1 MTNSPPGANP
11 AHYRPDI
18 DGLRAV
24 AVLAV
29 LVFHFGGALSGG
41 FVGVDVFFVISGF
54 LITGIL
60 AREVEQGTFS
70 LRKFW
75 MRRLRRIAPASL
87 VVTVVTL
94 LAGLC
99 ILMPNDLVPLAKATI
114 AQQTMLTNVY
124 EWRNVGYFD
133 THRPRPLLHMWSLA
147 VEEQFYLIYPLLF
160 VRLPMHRRGLVRAIL
175 WGAMLVSLVLSVYA
189 TSYRAGMA
197 GFFLLPF
204 RAWELLLGGLA
215 ALETPRRPLG
225 AARANALALLGL
237 GLIVVPCVT
246 YSEKIQFPGLAALP
260 PCLGA
265 CFLIF
270 AGTHDRTLVGRILSS
285 PVAVAI
291 GLISYSLYLWHWPL
305 QVYARYCSW
314 GPLSTG
320 TIAVLYVA
328 SFVLAWLSWRWIETP
343 FRHGMRSIGFGEA
356 LRIVVAAAIVLIV
369 TSVAIQRGAGLPRR
383 YPERAEVYL
392 RPTKNDR
399 IDGQFQAMEADR
411 RPENLIRTFD
421 GAAAPGAVDCLVWGD
436 SHAVAA
442 LGLLDELFEE
452 HRIRGAWAA
461 RNAHYPLLGT
471 VRPGASS
478 DRKPWLAWSEAIL
491 ARVRADRI
499 GQVILICDW
508 PSVAQATL
516 DEGTFAA
523 GEPVAGPMKLT
534 RSLAHTCR
542 TLNEAGATVW
552 LVEPQSYQPA
562 DPLRWLVWA
571 ATLGRPVP
579 LGVDRVEYDRIQ
591 GPTLE
596 AFAAVADGANVRIE
610 PARAIWFDA
619 DGRSLIGD
627 DNHSYYTDVTHVSPE
642 GMRRVY
648 RGPYE
653 AMVRAIADKLRRPG
667 AATGTGA
674 GASVER
680 WSEPGGPSAAAG
692 GIER

>member
-1 MTNSPPGANP
+1 MTNSLPEMP
-11 AHYRPDI
+11 AYYRPDI

-70 LRKFW
+70 LRRFW
-75 MRRLRRIAPASL
+75 TRRLRRIAPASL
-87 VVTVVTL
+87 LVTIVTL

-147 VEEQFYLIYPLLF
+147 VEEQFYLFYPLLF

-175 WGAMLVSLVLSVYA
+175 WGAMLVSLVFSVYA

-225 AARANALALLGL
+225 AAWANALALLGL

-246 YSEKIQFPGLAALP
+246 YSEKMQFPGLAALP

-270 AGTHDRTLVGRILSS
+270 AGTHDRTVVGRILSS
-285 PVAVAI
+285 RVAVAI
-291 GLISYSLYLWHWPL
+291 GLVSYSLYLWHWPL
-305 QVYARYCSW
+305 HVYARYCSW
-314 GPLSTG
+314 GPLSAG
-320 TIAVLYVA
+320 TIAMLYVA
-328 SFVLAWLSWRWIETP
+328 SFVLAWLSLRWIETP

-356 LRIVVAAAIVLIV
+356 LRIVVGAAVVLIV
-369 TSVAIQRGAGLPRR
+369 TSIGIIAGGGLPGRF
-383 YPERAEVYL
+383 PPRALAYL
-392 RPTKNDR
+392 QPSA
-399 IDGQFQAMEADR
+399 IDVKDGAFQTFEAER
-411 RPENLIRTFD
+411 RPDLLVRQFD
-421 GAAAPGAVDCLVWGD
+421 GTSAAGVSVDCLVWGD

-442 LGLLDELFEE
+442 LGLLDELFVA
-452 HRIRGAWAA
+452 HGIRGAWAC

-471 VRPGASS
+471 VRSS
-478 DRKPWLAWSEAIL
+478 RAHGRKPWLQWSDDIVE
-491 ARVRADRI
+491 RVRAERI
-499 GQVILICDW
+499 PHVILVSDW
-508 PSVAQATL
+508 EAVNSATL
-516 DEGTFAA
+516 DEGTFGASDDGG
-523 GEPVAGPMKLT
+523 GESTLK
-534 RSLAHTCR
+534 RSLLKTCR
-542 TLNEAGATVW
+542 ALNDAGATVW
-552 LVEPQSYQPA
+552 LIEPQPYQPA
-562 DPLRWLVWA
+562 DPLRWLVWTSA
-571 ATLGRPVP
+571 LGRPVMR
-579 LGVDRVEYDRIQ
+579 GVDRRHYDRVQ
-591 GPTLE
+591 GSTFD
-596 AFAAVADGANVRIE
+596 AFAAAAKGAEVRIT
-610 PARAIWFDA
+610 PARDVWFDA
-619 DGRSLIGD
+619 EGKSFVGD
-627 DNHSYYTDVTHVSPE
+627 ESRCFYADVTHVSPE

-648 RGPYE
+648 RGPFE
-653 AMVRAIADKLRRPG
+653 AMVKSIAASPRGD
-667 AATGTGA
+667 AATWPEAPVGD
-674 GASVER
+674 S
-680 WSEPGGPSAAAG
+680 PAAAKT
-692 GIER
+692 IER

>member
-1 MTNSPPGANP
+1 MTNSPPGVNP

-75 MRRLRRIAPASL
+75 TRRLRRIAPASL

-215 ALETPRRPLG
+215 ALETPRRPLN
-225 AARANALALLGL
+225 ASRANALSLLGL
-237 GLIVVPCVT
+237 GLIAVPCIT
-246 YSEKIQFPGLAALP
+246 YSEQMQFPGLAALP

-285 PVAVAI
+285 RVAVAI
-291 GLISYSLYLWHWPL
+291 GLVSYSLYLWHWPL
-305 QVYARYCSW
+305 YVYARYVSW
-314 GPLSTG
+314 GPLSPG
-320 TIAVLYVA
+320 VIAMLYVA

-343 FRHGMRSIGFGEA
+343 FRHGMGSIGFGEA
-356 LRIVVAAAIVLIV
+356 LRIVAAAAVVLIV
-369 TSVAIQRGAGLPRR
+369 ASVAIQRGAGLPGR
-383 YPERAEVYL
+383 YPERAEVYF
-392 RPTKNDR
+392 RPTENDR
-399 IDGQFQAMEADR
+399 KDNVFQTMESDR
-411 RPENLIRTFD
+411 SPGLLVRNFD
-421 GAAAPGAVDCLVWGD
+421 GTTAAGSPVDCLVWGD
-436 SHAVAA
+436 SQAVAA
-442 LGLLDELFEE
+442 LGILGEQFQT
-452 HRIRGAWAA
+452 HGIRGVWSC
-461 RNAHYPLLGT
+461 RNAHHPLLGT
-471 VRPGASS
+471 VRRLPAHARGPWYAWSS
-478 DRKPWLAWSEAIL
+478 DVMEC
-491 ARVRADRI
+491 VRNEGIEHVVMIADWNA
-499 GQVILICDW
+499 VND
-508 PSVAQATL
+508 ATL
-516 DEGTFAA
+516 DEATF
-523 GEPVAGPMKLT
+523 GPDRGHAEQSKLT
-534 RSLAHTCR
+534 QSLVHTCR
-542 TLNEAGATVW
+542 ALNEAGATVW
-552 LVEPQSYQPA
+552 LIEPQPYQPA
-562 DPLRWLVWA
+562 DPLRQLVWA
-571 ATLGRPVP
+571 ASLGWSVP
-579 LGVDRVEYDRIQ
+579 HGVDRAEYNRGQ
-591 GPTLE
+591 GTVLTS
-596 AFAAVADGANVRIE
+596 FAAAAAVGDVRIT
-610 PARAIWFDA
+610 PASDVWFA
-619 DGRSLIGD
+619 SDGTSLIGD
-627 DNHSYYTDVTHVSPE
+627 SQRNYYSDLTHVSPE

-648 RGPYE
+648 RGPFE
-653 AMVRAIADKLRRPG
+653 GMVRAIAGEIGRGDGGADPPPG
-667 AATGTGA
+667 NGM
-674 GASVER
+674 R
-680 WSEPGGPSAAAG
+680 
-692 GIER
+692 